1 MNTDKLIITIQEI
14 QKWCDTNDVICFKS
28 STKDEPYITYR
39 YDKESNDEW
48 INFLQITKK
57 LNVKIITLQN
67 EWNLLKTIHED
78 KLLNIQN
85 SDTLE
90 LLKDDITLALS
101 HDDEIA
107 LVILSFFHNDICYE
121 FKIPAD
127 WYHAYHRISILIDD
141 PDDDDFDDDDL
152 DDDDLD
158 DDSQT
163 EGTTQFA
170 HTLRTNRLNNTDIE
184 AISRRVIENDSFK
197 MTKSRI
203 QNRAIINRIIA
214 EIWEEQNTD
223 NQFDFFN
230 IRRKTEELYEVE
242 IKPRLELEIKNKV
255 QELKKQGLKKVEIRA
270 KLDIS
275 QGMVDRFYHMD

>member
-39 YDKESNDEW
+39 YDRESNDEW
-48 INFLQITKK
+48 IHFLQITKK

-78 KLLNIQN
+78 KLLNILN

-90 LLKDDITLALS
+90 LMKEDITSALA

-127 WYHAYHRISILIDD
+127 WYHAYHRASNLIDD
-141 PDDDDFDDDDL
+141 LDDDDDFDDDDL
-152 DDDDLD
+152 DDE
-158 DDSQT
+158 SQT
-163 EGTTQFA
+163 EGTTQPA
-170 HTLRTNRLNNTDIE
+170 QESLTYRLNNNDIE
-184 AISRRVIENDSFK
+184 AISRRVIENESFK

-203 QNRAIINRIIA
+203 QNRAIINSIIA
-214 EIWEEQNTD
+214 EIWEEQNTE
-223 NQFDFFN
+223 NRFDFFT

-242 IKPRLELEIKNKV
+242 IKPRIELEIKNNV
-255 QELKKQGLKKVEIRA
+255 QELKKQGLKKVEIRS